1 VRVLYQPFTSP
12 SFGDSSLQAIVCVS
26 VISRRLLEGMS
37 NKGPGMPPYLQEPDV
52 SSGAV
57 QRFATWAAS
66 VLGFCVPCFVLL
78 GWAADIATLRNVL
91 PDQPQMVPNTALGF
105 MLASIA
111 LWLLRDERTAVWAR
125 YCALGCSATV
135 VLASLLTLGEYL
147 WGMDLKIDLL
157 VFQDKLNGGGSS
169 FPGRPSPHTAF
180 NFLLVGSALLLLAAR
195 SRALY
200 RLIQF
205 LALTA
210 FLIALLALVGYFYG
224 VTFLYGVTAQTG
236 MALHTAL
243 TFIAISLGLLFA
255 RPACG
260 LMSVVTSD
268 TAGGHMARHLLPAAT
283 VIPVLLGGLIVAG
296 VRKEVYDA
304 PFAMS
309 LCVVGSIIILGALIW
324 WNAHTLH
331 RADLGRAC
339 AENALRRAH
348 DELEVRVK
356 DRTAELSNV
365 NEALK
370 AEVAAHK
377 KAEAARAQLL
387 RRLVTAQEEERRRL
401 SRELHD
407 SLGQHL
413 SALML
418 RLKTRETSDH
428 VPALAPA
435 NLLQVEEIISQLMR
449 EIHNLAWELRPAAL
463 DDLGLHT
470 ALSNYVE
477 KWSERSGVT
486 VDLHSNFRDK
496 RRLPP
501 ETETTIYRIV
511 QEALNNVL
519 KHAQARGV
527 SVILER
533 RRDQVVVVVED
544 DGQGFNVE
552 AIVCES
558 GKEHGLGLLGMQ
570 ERVALVGGTLGIE
583 SRVGGGATIVAR
595 IPVPQ
600 TEAKELLYG
609 YPAYRPGRRPRSY
622 A

>member
-1 VRVLYQPFTSP
+1 MLPCIQESDDSP
-12 SFGDSSLQAIVCVS
+12 
-26 VISRRLLEGMS
+26 
-37 NKGPGMPPYLQEPDV
+37 N
-52 SSGAV
+52 AV
-57 QRFATWAAS
+57 QRFATRVAS
-66 VLGFCVPCFVLL
+66 GLGFFVSCFVFL
-78 GWAADIATLRNVL
+78 GWATDIATFRNVL
-91 PDQPQMVPNTALGF
+91 PGKPEMVPNTALGF
-105 MLASIA
+105 ILASIS
-111 LWLLRDERTAVWAR
+111 LWLSRDEGTTLWAR
-125 YCALGCSATV
+125 RCASGCAVAV
-135 VLASLLTLGEYL
+135 VLVGMLTLSEYL
-147 WGMDLKIDLL
+147 WKIDLKIDLL

-195 SRALY
+195 SRTLY

-205 LALTA
+205 LALTS
-210 FLIALLALVGYFYG
+210 FLVALLALVGYLYG

-243 TFIAISLGLLFA
+243 TFIVISMGLLFV
-255 RPACG
+255 RPRRG
-260 LMSVVTSD
+260 LMSVIASD

-283 VIPVLLGGLIVAG
+283 IIPVLLGGLIVSG
-296 VRKEVYDA
+296 VRKEIYDA

-309 LCVVGSIIILGALIW
+309 LCVVGSIIILGALIGR
-324 WNAHTLH
+324 NAHTLH

-348 DELEVRVK
+348 DELEVRIK
-356 DRTAELSNV
+356 DRTAELSKV
-365 NEALK
+365 NEALQ

-418 RLKTRETSDH
+418 RLKTIETSGN
-428 VPALAPA
+428 VSPAHAPA

-470 ALSNYVE
+470 ALANYVE
-477 KWSERSGVT
+477 KWSERSRVT
-486 VDLHSNFRDK
+486 VDLHTNIRDK

-501 ETETTIYRIV
+501 EIETAIYRI
-511 QEALNNVL
+511 
-519 KHAQARGV
+519 R
-527 SVILER
+527 
-533 RRDQVVVVVED
+533 
-544 DGQGFNVE
+544 QG
-552 AIVCES
+552 
-558 GKEHGLGLLGMQ
+558 
-570 ERVALVGGTLGIE
+570 
-583 SRVGGGATIVAR
+583 
-595 IPVPQ
+595 
-600 TEAKELLYG
+600 
-609 YPAYRPGRRPRSY
+609 
-622 A
+622 